1 MGMDFSETESEQLI
15 RKSIREIT
23 GNYDEDYWRRVR
35 NENEQPDA
43 FRDDLAANDWYGL
56 MIPEEYG
63 GQGLGLTEMT
73 VVVEELGRSGGGR
86 TATNLLLF
94 AAMYGG
100 GLLPRHGSDAQ
111 KETWLPKLA
120 AGEANWAIGVTEPD
134 AGLNTTN
141 IQTTAERDGDEY
153 VLNGQKVW
161 TTGIDT
167 ADRVALLTRTMA
179 KSEVESRGEGLTI
192 FLVDPA
198 AAGVDYEEIPKD
210 VYHHHPSFSV
220 FIDDVRVPE
229 TAVLGEEHQGLYH
242 FFSSLN
248 IERIYIAASLYGI
261 GSYVLQRAV
270 DYAKERVVFDEP
282 IGSHQAIQHPLADA
296 YADLELAKLMTE
308 KAAWLYDAGTDDVG
322 EQANVANL
330 KAGEAAWAACEQ
342 AMTTFGGS
350 SIGSDVGIA
359 KFWEEV
365 RHQRIAPVSEEMI
378 RNYLGNKV
386 LGLPRSY

>member
-1 MGMDFSETESEQLI
+1 
-15 RKSIREIT
+15 
-23 GNYDEDYWRRVR
+23 VR
-35 NENEQPDA
+35 NQNKQPEE
-43 FRDDLAANDWYGL
+43 FKSDLAANDWYGL

-63 GQGLGLTEMT
+63 GQGLGLSEMII
-73 VVVEELGRSGGGR
+73 VAEELGRSGGGR

-100 GLLPRHGSDAQ
+100 GLLPRHGTDTQ
-111 KETWLPKLA
+111 KERWLPRLA
-120 AGEANWAIGVTEPD
+120 NGDADWAIGVTEPD

-141 IQTTAERDGDEY
+141 IQTTAQRDGDEY

-167 ADRVALLTRTMA
+167 ADQIALLARTLP
-179 KSEVESRGEGLTI
+179 KSQTESRGHGLTI
-192 FLVDPA
+192 FLVDPEA
-198 AAGVDYEEIPKD
+198 DGVDYEEIRKD

-229 TAVLGEEHQGLYH
+229 TSVLGEEHQGLYH
-242 FFSSLN
+242 FFSTLN

-261 GSYVLQRAV
+261 GSYVLERAV
-270 DYAKERVVFDEP
+270 DYANERVVFDEP

-296 YADLELAKLMTE
+296 YADLELAKLMTY
-308 KAAWLYDAGTDDVG
+308 KAAWLDDAGKENVG
-322 EQANVANL
+322 EQANIANL
-330 KAGEAAWAACEQ
+330 KAGEAAWKACEQ

-378 RNYLGNKV
+378 RNYIGNRV